1 MLDDP
6 IPIYLLTNITIAM
19 YSNAIASMLIAV
31 TLVAPSL
38 VVALTAQGF
47 VRSVQ
52 GGNKF
57 TSTFIIDDIQYH
69 FSGNLYPATQDF
81 TSFNAVLEYESVA
94 QLTAQRP
101 FDGKVGTQ
109 DILFQ
114 ISNGPIISGP
124 LDYPIHPASRVSG
137 AGTWAVNYI
146 WAQDE
151 NLSQERPHCRAFLV
165 Q

>member
-1 MLDDP
+1 
-6 IPIYLLTNITIAM
+6 M
-19 YSNAIASMLIAV
+19 YSNAIVRMLIAAI
-31 TLVAPSL
+31 LVAPSL
-38 VVALTAQGF
+38 VVALKAPGF
-47 VRSVQ
+47 VRSV
-52 GGNKF
+52 GGGSKF

-69 FSGNLYPATQDF
+69 FSGYLNPPVQDF
-81 TSFNAVLEYESVA
+81 SSFNAMLEYTSEV

-101 FDGKVGTQ
+101 FDGEVGTR

-114 ISNGPIISGP
+114 IANGPTISGP

-137 AGTWAVNYI
+137 SGYWAQNYI

-151 NLSQERPHCRAFLV
+151 DLSQERPHCRAFLA